1 MGQTIKT
8 LPYNTRSAK
17 SKQKHIT
24 RDNQIIVPQTRKNKV
39 WEIAHKQNQW
49 IKKTNA
55 TKKQCYENA
64 VVGNDE

>member
-24 RDNQIIVPQTRKNKV
+24 RDNQIIVP
-39 WEIAHKQNQW
+39 
-49 IKKTNA
+49 
-55 TKKQCYENA
+55 
-64 VVGNDE
+64 